1 MSQHNP
7 NHAHPHYHYPSHA
20 TPLAL
25 QQQQQHQEQQQH
37 GSSWYSHVASYP
49 AATHSHPLSH
59 SAFGPAPPCK
69 ASIGIGNNNSNP
81 NTIMGAYGGG
91 VGVGGGGGSHGYFG
105 AAGGGLNV
113 SGAGGGAGSSYGLGA
128 NTVAYAHNQLLQ
140 YQHHQQHNQQQQQAQ
155 QQQHQHLGMGQ
166 RSYMGHDVM
175 AGSYPYIKSEP
186 LEGFQQPPNPMAPP
200 PAPEMIIKSEPID
213 DLAYKSNYIDDNTP
227 FADFSKFSEF
237 SEDMLSPK
245 VELTVKDE
253 SFVRNPN
260 SFLRRKQQSDLTTAE
275 SLPVCQRCKEVFF
288 KKQTYLRHVAESNCG
303 IQEYDFKCTICPMSF
318 MTAEELHLHKQQ
330 HRADRFFCHK
340 YCGKH
345 FGTIAECEA
354 HEYMQ
359 HEYENIVCNMCS
371 GSFATREQ
379 LYAHLPQH
387 KFQQRF
393 DCPVCRL
400 WYQTALELH
409 EHRLA
414 APYFCGKYYTGG
426 QSPSPSSQQ
435 QQHQSQ
441 TNYKLQ
447 DCHMATMES
456 KFEDKISCQE
466 IICNSSDVSPVP
478 SAPLL
483 KANTNNSPALPATAA
498 LNSLLQQRQAN
509 ADGAPI
515 FAASSLKNEVAV
527 KLERSYSN
535 STSESS
541 YSVQESGYN
550 NVYGSSDSS
559 VHGAIAGPQAHSST
573 LDDSE
578 DALCCVPLCG
588 VRKSTSPTLQFF
600 TFPKDE
606 KYLNQWLHN
615 LKMFHIP
622 ASSYVNFRIC
632 SMHFP
637 KRCINRYSLCYWAV
651 PTFNLGHD
659 DVANLY
665 QNRELTNTFT
675 TGEVA
680 RCSMPHCTSQRGESN
695 LKFYNFPKD
704 IKSLIKWCQNARL
717 PVQAKEPRHFCSRHF
732 EERCIGKFR
741 LKPWAVPTLHLG
753 AQYGKIHDNP
763 KNLYVEEKRC
773 CLNFCRRSRSSDF
786 NMSLYRFPRDEVLL
800 RRWCYNLRLDPGV
813 YRGKNH
819 KICSAHFIKE
829 ALGLRKLSP
838 GAVPTLHLGHNDTF
852 NIYEN
857 ELWPPPTPTP
867 SSCHIQQ
874 QQQQSS
880 LHSLQQQMHSKSYQR
895 RSVAST
901 SSSASSAASHYV
913 DPEISASYHLAMSAS
928 AGGSATINASD
939 SMDVCCVPSC
949 ESKRHNSENIT
960 FHTIPRRPEQ
970 MRKWCHNLKIPE
982 DKMHKGMRICSLH
995 FEPYCIGGCMR
1006 PFAVPTLHLGHDDE
1020 DIHRNPDVIKKLNIR
1035 ETCCVAVCKR
1045 NRDRDHANLHRF
1057 PSNVALL
1064 KKWCANLQRSVP
1076 DGSKLFNDAIC
1087 EVHFEDRCLRNK
1099 RLEKWAVPTL
1109 VLGHEDIPY
1118 PLPTPEQVTEF
1129 YARPTAPNNGEEQG
1143 ECCVETCKRNP
1154 SVDDIKLYR
1163 PPEDASVL
1171 AKWAHNLQTEA
1182 NQLTSMRI
1190 CNLHFEAHC
1199 IGKRMRQWAIP
1210 TLNLAGNIENLYENP
1225 EQSML
1230 YRRRTHLKAKLPP
1243 ASAKPTWVPRCC
1255 LPHCRK
1261 VRALHNVQLYRF
1273 PKLNRSTLAKWA
1285 HNLQVPMVGSAQR
1298 RLCSAHFEPH
1308 VLSKKCPVPLAVPT
1322 LDLNSPPGLKIYQNP
1337 AKLKASKLCL
1347 QRVCIVESCR
1357 KTRAQGVQLFRLPHS
1372 PTQLR
1377 KWMHNIRTRP
1387 RAAMRAQYRVC
1398 SRHFETHSFNGRRLS
1413 AGAIPTLELGHD
1425 SDDIYPNEAQAF
1437 VDEHCAVEGCEAS
1450 KDQPEVRLFRFPT
1463 DDDDML
1469 WKWCNNLKMNPVDC
1483 IGVRICNK
1491 HFEADCI
1498 GPKHLFKWAIPT
1510 QELGHDDAQIEL
1522 ILNPKPEERYVDPVF
1537 KCIVPTCGKTRRF
1550 DEVQMNSFPKDPDL
1564 FQRWKHNLRLEHLSF
1579 QERERYK
1586 ICNDHFEEICIGKTR
1601 LNIGSVPTLELGHD
1615 DVDDIFQVNPAEL
1628 QSNLFGRQ
1636 RRLLLEGSSG
1646 ELSIKQEL
1654 SETEENNKAD
1664 VTATGSH
1671 SKQIKIKRSN
1681 SDLKC
1686 CVHSCGRSR
1695 LEHGARLFP
1704 FPTGKQQHLKWRHNL
1719 HLEPE
1724 EVDRSTRVCSAHFNR
1739 RCIEGKQLRSWAM
1752 PTQQLGHN
1760 DQPIYENPKNI
1771 PGFFTPTCALGHC
1784 RKRRSI
1790 DNDLRTYRYPRS
1802 EDLLEKWRA
1811 NLRLAPDQCR
1821 GRICANHFEPQV
1833 RGKLKLKTGAVPTLQ
1848 LGHDEGLVYDNEA
1861 IKAGMTEEEEGIAT
1875 EFPRLKPKQEVFEEE
1890 GEGNDGEQEHP
1901 DDQEDNADEEDKDD
1915 HYFDPLELVETF
1927 AENRSDDEAQD
1938 YEDEEDDDQAKDSP
1952 SGYDVKE
1959 EIEQLPS
1966 TPPSPLPRRHQIP
1979 RREKPANNVTPIC
1992 CLKHCRKERTAFHL
2006 LSTFGFPKDR
2016 QLLLKWCANLHLNP
2030 DDCVG
2035 RVCIEHFQPEVLGTR
2050 KLKQNAVPTLNVGHE
2065 EPLRY
2070 SCHGVDQNL
2079 EEQDP
2084 QPQHSVFRLWSLKH
2098 CRKRKLTEPP
2108 DIPLAKRRALEM
2120 PMIKREWE
2128 MEMQMEQKK
2137 EAMKMTQ
2144 TESESHICCVSSC
2157 GSQEASQLLAFPEDK
2172 FLQRKWSHNLRL
2184 RTETDTTSLS
2194 SKRVCLAHFESQLL
2208 ENGKFTKEAEAEAVP
2223 TLNLGHSS
2231 WNIYRNNGVCLVP
2244 DCTHNTFGSS
2254 SFIDL
2259 PDNSIIRDACFSCL
2273 NLPDPCEEQARLCRI
2288 HFLQAYSKFDPPK
2301 VLNPQVIMALQSA
2314 LDELQCAVPGWC
2326 FEDADPDFHLIQLPE
2341 KKELLTK
2348 WLHNTKIP
2356 YDPSRHQS
2364 YRICT
2369 LHFEPEYLDSN
2380 GPLKGAIP
2388 TLHLNHEEEIHLN
2401 TGPLP
2406 EEQDSMLTPLRI
2418 KTDPGFLGSPCE
2430 SASPSPRGR
2439 IRICCIPTCGQFG
2452 SSQVR
2457 LFRFPTEEQALL
2469 RWLVNTR
2476 QQPRLVDPMDLYVC
2490 QAHFEPEAI
2499 CMKQLRSWAE
2509 PTLNLGH
2516 DGYVIPNAKHNGNI
2530 SDSQDTEQAMRFIR
2544 ENFCSVISCFQARG
2558 QEEEEGVRLFD
2569 YPEDMATTRKW
2580 AAACRH
2586 RSMQA
2591 RSHGFKVCQLHFAK
2605 ECFDPTTGELI
2616 EGAVPT
2622 LELSRDE
2629 MERQCLVAGCVKN
2642 NDNGIRLR
2650 YFKIPKV
2657 AAQLEAWSNNLKVHP
2672 AELMQGEQ
2680 QYICEKHF
2688 EAFCFGANKGL
2699 RSGALPTLLLGHDDE
2714 VDMLPNPEAL
2724 LCQNKA
2730 DKCCVPGCGNVWQ
2743 TGDRKFRG
2751 FPKLLAMA
2759 KKWRHNL
2766 RLEAPVEQLG
2776 RLKVC
2781 SAHFEI
2787 TSPNL
2792 GTNGLSTLSTSIPTL
2807 QLGHSSPDIY
2817 PADVSLKFQKRSGM
2831 SAKIYCCYPKC
2842 EEVCLPKNLSYGL
2855 PQEENLRNA
2864 WLSHMDIEDPKDDGV
2879 ALLCPLHYVI
2889 LYQHGA
2895 AHYPEH
2901 HASSQVLLDD
2911 NYKEARNNR
2920 RVKIVSCTIKGCDT
2934 VKPRDGVPLH
2944 GMPQCKDILQM
2955 WIKNGQFEFIE
2966 QQRYMF
2972 KVCHNHFEPC
2982 CFFDDRRLHSW
2993 SVPTL
2998 RLPGDA
3004 IHQNPTAEQWQNMII
3019 KQAAAKT
3026 CAEENQEPD
3035 PYEVVVKTEP
3045 ILQMEH
3051 IESEYEDENPE
3062 SQALEVLLEV
3072 GHVER
3077 MESYEKMDKSPVIYS
3092 DNAPFRYSPIRCP
3105 YNANHC
3111 AVKGC
3116 KVTAED
3122 VDGTIKLHKFPA
3134 SQEAAQKWMHNTQ
3147 VDMDEKFWWRYRICS
3162 YHFEQ
3167 ECFQSARIRKGA
3179 MPTLLLGP
3187 RRPDKVYDNEFSL
3200 PEGEE
3205 PFLEPEETQLEESTT
3220 VTSIVRKEVSNLCL
3234 PPRAPPRKSSKFCQ
3248 IDSCSNHLTTENMTL
3263 HKFPHSED
3271 MCLKWQHNTQVPF
3284 DPFYRWRYRIC
3295 SAHFHPVCLVNMR
3308 LVHGSVPTLKL
3319 GPKAPAELFDNDFE
3333 AINLRLDKRLTESN
3347 ANVYIKH
3354 ERREDDEDS
3363 MVFLEPELQL
3373 HEDQDDKISSW
3384 NNKLQS
3390 TPVKQ
3395 EKIMY
3400 SQIKSGYDKCS
3411 LAHCQ
3416 RQRSQHGVHIYKFP
3430 RSRRQQERWMHNLR
3444 IRYDER
3450 TPWKFMI
3457 CSVHFEPHCVSL
3469 RKLRPWA
3476 VPTLELGDNVPETIF
3491 TNEQCEKE
3499 LVTDRSDLDSEAEEE
3514 DGLQED
3520 DDDDE
3525 EDDVKPDVS
3534 GIKRRRRFKIDSS
3547 CPSSQIPPWKVK
3559 QCCLP
3564 YCRAFRGD
3572 GIKLF
3577 RLPNNRNSISNWE
3590 RATGMVFKESQ
3601 RNTRLICSRHFEPQL
3616 IGVRRLMRNAIPTKH
3631 LHPKAV
3637 EQIPTKKEK
3646 NPPATVTPICC
3657 MADCHYNGNVKLH
3670 KFPSDPSLLKQ
3681 WCQALRLTDTQ
3692 RYLGKHICSMHL
3704 PMNKTVSCV
3713 ICGGDNVE
3721 LPMLGFPEN
3730 RNQRAKWCYNLKIET
3745 IPKWDHSK
3753 HICCRHFESH
3763 CFDKPGELRPGAAPT
3778 LHLNHDDTNIFF
3790 SDYAT
3795 GLPSSPHGNRIK
3807 DEPLESES
3815 DETLLV

>member
-1 MSQHNP
+1 
-7 NHAHPHYHYPSHA
+7 
-20 TPLAL
+20 
-25 QQQQQHQEQQQH
+25 
-37 GSSWYSHVASYP
+37 
-49 AATHSHPLSH
+49 
-59 SAFGPAPPCK
+59 
-69 ASIGIGNNNSNP
+69 
-81 NTIMGAYGGG
+81 
-91 VGVGGGGGSHGYFG
+91 
-105 AAGGGLNV
+105 
-113 SGAGGGAGSSYGLGA
+113 
-128 NTVAYAHNQLLQ
+128 
-140 YQHHQQHNQQQQQAQ
+140 
-155 QQQHQHLGMGQ
+155 
-166 RSYMGHDVM
+166 
-175 AGSYPYIKSEP
+175 
-186 LEGFQQPPNPMAPP
+186 
-200 PAPEMIIKSEPID
+200 
-213 DLAYKSNYIDDNTP
+213 
-227 FADFSKFSEF
+227 
-237 SEDMLSPK
+237 MLSPK
-245 VELTVKDE
+245 VELTVKNE
-253 SFVRNPN
+253 SYGRNTS
-260 SFLRRKQQSDLTTAE
+260 SFLRRKQQLDRSSE
-275 SLPVCQRCKEVFF
+275 SLPICQRCKEVFF
-288 KKQTYLRHVAESNCG
+288 KKQAYLRHVAESNCG
-303 IQEYDFKCTICPMSF
+303 MQEYDFKCSTCPMSF
-318 MTAEELHLHKQQ
+318 MTTEELQRHKHL
-330 HRADRFFCHK
+330 HRADKFFCHK

-345 FGTIAECEA
+345 FDTIAECEA

-359 HEYENIVCNMCS
+359 HEYDSFVCNMCS
-371 GSFATREQ
+371 GTFASREQ

-393 DCPVCRL
+393 DCPICRL

-414 APYFCGKYYTGG
+414 APYFCGKYYTGVQATSG
-426 QSPSPSSQQ
+426 SHSQA
-435 QQHQSQ
+435 QQHQ

-447 DCHMATMES
+447 DCHMATMEVPTAPHHKS
-456 KFEDKISCQE
+456 
-466 IICNSSDVSPVP
+466 NPSSS
-478 SAPLL
+478 S
-483 KANTNNSPALPATAA
+483 LPATAA

-509 ADGAPI
+509 ADGAAM
-515 FAASSLKNEVAV
+515 FAASALKNDVNV

-541 YSVQESGYN
+541 YSVQESSYN
-550 NVYGSSDSS
+550 NAYGSDSS
-559 VHGAIAGPQAHSST
+559 IHGGAIAGPQAHSST

-622 ASSYVNFRIC
+622 AASYANFRIC

-838 GAVPTLHLGHNDTF
+838 GAVPTLHLGHTDTF

-857 ELWPPPTPTP
+857 ELWPPPTATN
-867 SSCHIQQ
+867 SHSNVLQQ
-874 QQQQSS
+874 HQAQHHHSQ
-880 LHSLQQQMHSKSYQR
+880 HSLQQHLHSKSYQR
-895 RSVAST
+895 HSAAST
-901 SSSASSAASHYV
+901 SSSASSTSHYV
-913 DPEISASYHLAMSAS
+913 DPELTSSYLAMG
-928 AGGSATINASD
+928 AGGSSAMNASD
-939 SMDVCCVPSC
+939 SMDICCVPSC
-949 ESKRHNSENIT
+949 ESKRHNNENIT

-982 DKMHKGMRICSLH
+982 EKMHKGMRICSLH

-1006 PFAVPTLHLGHDDE
+1006 PFAVPTLNLGHDEE

-1057 PSNVALL
+1057 PSNVSLL
-1064 KKWCANLQRSVP
+1064 TKWCGNLQRPVP

-1109 VLGHEDIPY
+1109 ILGHENIPY

-1129 YARPTAPNNGEEQG
+1129 YSRPTAPNNGEEQG
-1143 ECCVETCKRNP
+1143 ECCVESCKRNP

-1163 PPEDASVL
+1163 PPEEASVL

-1182 NQLTSMRI
+1182 SQLTSMRI

-1199 IGKRMRQWAIP
+1199 IGKRMRPWAIP

-1225 EQSML
+1225 EHSML
-1230 YRRRTHLKAKLPP
+1230 YKRRTHTKSKLP
-1243 ASAKPTWVPRCC
+1243 ASVKPTWVPRCC

-1377 KWMHNIRTRP
+1377 KWMHNIKTRP

-1425 SDDIYPNEAQAF
+1425 DEDIYPNEAQAF
-1437 VDEHCAVEGCEAS
+1437 ADEHCVVEGCESS
-1450 KDQPEVRLFRFPT
+1450 KEQAEVRLFRFPT

-1483 IGVRICNK
+1483 TGVRICNK

-1498 GPKHLFKWAIPT
+1498 GPKHLYKWAIPT
-1510 QELGHDDAQIEL
+1510 QELGHDDAEIEL
-1522 ILNPKPEERYVDPVF
+1522 IPNPKPEDRYVDPVF

-1550 DEVQMNSFPKDPDL
+1550 DEVQMNSFPKDPNL
-1564 FQRWKHNLRLEHLSF
+1564 FQRWQHNLRLEHLNF
-1579 QERERYK
+1579 LERERYK
-1586 ICNDHFEEICIGKTR
+1586 ICNAHFEDICIGKTR
-1601 LNIGSVPTLELGHD
+1601 LNIGSIPTLELGHD
-1615 DVDDIFQVNPAEL
+1615 ETEDLFQVNPAEL

-1636 RRLLLEGSSG
+1636 RRVHEESG
-1646 ELSIKQEL
+1646 GIAIKQEF
-1654 SETEENNKAD
+1654 SESEDIKPD
-1664 VTATGSH
+1664 VTAMTDATGSRTRQV
-1671 SKQIKIKRSN
+1671 KFKKTL

-1695 LEHGARLFP
+1695 MEHGARLFP

-1719 HLEPE
+1719 RLEPD

-1739 RCIEGKQLRSWAM
+1739 RCIDGKQLRSWAM
-1752 PTQQLGHN
+1752 PTQQLGHHE
-1760 DQPIYENPKNI
+1760 QPIYENPKNI

-1811 NLRLAPDQCR
+1811 NLRLTPDQCR
-1821 GRICANHFEPQV
+1821 GRICADHFEAQV
-1833 RGKLKLKTGAVPTLQ
+1833 RGKLKLKTGAVPTLK
-1848 LGHDEGLVYDNEA
+1848 LGHDEGLIYDNEA
-1861 IKAGMTEEEEGIAT
+1861 IKVGLTEDEEGSSELPQLKPKKELIDEEEEDMEA
-1875 EFPRLKPKQEVFEEE
+1875 EEE
-1890 GEGNDGEQEHP
+1890 HNDQ
-1901 DDQEDNADEEDKDD
+1901 DNEDEDEKDD

-1927 AENRSDDEAQD
+1927 AEHPSDDEAE
-1938 YEDEEDDDQAKDSP
+1938 YRRDEEDDRD
-1952 SGYDVKE
+1952 E
-1959 EIEQLPS
+1959 EEDLEEMDHFLPD
-1966 TPPSPLPRRHQIP
+1966 TPPTPPIVPL

-2030 DDCVG
+2030 DDCIG
-2035 RVCIEHFQPEVLGTR
+2035 RVCIEHFQSEVLGTR
-2050 KLKQNAVPTLNVGHE
+2050 KLKQNAVPTLNVGHN

-2070 SCHGVDQNL
+2070 SCNGMDLDL
-2079 EEQDP
+2079 EQS

-2108 DIPLAKRRALEM
+2108 DIRPSKWKTAEVQMMQRLKMEIQVERK
-2120 PMIKREWE
+2120 IK
-2128 MEMQMEQKK
+2128 MEMQMEREIKTEAKTLTKNQRESKPKK
-2137 EAMKMTQ
+2137 
-2144 TESESHICCVSSC
+2144 CCISTC
-2157 GSQEASQLLAFPEDK
+2157 AKEEDKQLLPLPEERN
-2172 FLQRKWSHNLRL
+2172 LLRKWQHNLKL
-2184 RTETDTTSLS
+2184 SMDTKFSDV
-2194 SKRVCLAHFESQLL
+2194 RVCLDHFEDEVVQNGMQL
-2208 ENGKFTKEAEAEAVP
+2208 EQAIP
-2223 TLNLGHSS
+2223 TLKLHQNS
-2231 WNIYRNNGVCLVP
+2231 WNIYRNNGACLVA
-2244 DCTHNTFGSS
+2244 DCENSS
-2254 SFIDL
+2254 SSLVDL
-2259 PDNSIIRDACFSCL
+2259 PENMVIRTAWVSHL
-2273 NLPDPCEEQARLCRI
+2273 NLPLGSDGLLCGSHFMELYEQVELV
-2288 HFLQAYSKFDPPK
+2288 K
-2301 VLNPQVIMALQSA
+2301 VLAAKDLEDLQWIA
-2314 LDELQCAVPGWC
+2314 DELKCAVPGC
-2326 FEDADPDFHLIQLPE
+2326 SSKNVKDLQLTQLPD
-2341 KKELLTK
+2341 KEETLFK
-2348 WLHNTKIP
+2348 WLHNTKIA
-2356 YDPSRHQS
+2356 YDHSRHKS
-2364 YRICT
+2364 YRICVR
-2369 LHFEPEYLDSN
+2369 HFEPACLEADF
-2380 GPLKGAIP
+2380 LKPWAIP
-2388 TLHLNHEEEIHLN
+2388 TLHLNHEGKIHLN
-2401 TGPLP
+2401 PCQ
-2406 EEQDSMLTPLRI
+2406 QDLESRSMTPNSNARLTPLRI
-2418 KTDPGFLGSPCE
+2418 KTDLASLSSPCA

-2439 IRICCIPTCGQFG
+2439 MRICCIPTCGQFG
-2452 SSQVR
+2452 NSQIR
-2457 LFRFPTEEQALL
+2457 LYRFPTEEQALL
-2469 RWLVNTR
+2469 RWLVNTQ
-2476 QQPRLVDPMDLYVC
+2476 QQPRLVDPQELYVC
-2490 QAHFEPEAI
+2490 QSHFEPDAI
-2499 CMKQLRSWAE
+2499 CKKQLRSWAE

-2530 SDSQDTEQAMRFIR
+2530 AGGQDTEQAMRFIR
-2544 ENFCSVISCFQARG
+2544 ERFCSVLSCFQAEDSG
-2558 QEEEEGVRLFD
+2558 IRLYE
-2569 YPEDMATTRKW
+2569 YPKDMATIRKW

-2591 RSHGFKVCQLHFAK
+2591 SSHGFKVCQSHFAP
-2605 ECFDPTTGELI
+2605 ECFHPDTLDLI
-2616 EGAVPT
+2616 DGSVPT
-2622 LELSRDE
+2622 LELSRDDIE
-2629 MERQCLVAGCVKN
+2629 KHCLVPGCVK
-2642 NDNGIRLR
+2642 DATGDRLR
-2650 YFKIPKV
+2650 FYKVPKN
-2657 AAQLEAWSNNLKVHP
+2657 AAHLEAWSNNLKINS
-2672 AELMQGEQ
+2672 LDLGQGEQ
-2680 QYICEKHF
+2680 LICERHF
-2688 EAFCFGANKGL
+2688 ESFCFGANRGL
-2699 RSGALPTLLLGHDDE
+2699 RPGALPTLLLGHDE
-2714 VDMLPNPEAL
+2714 QVEMLPNPEN
-2724 LCQNKA
+2724 LCQSKPEV
-2730 DKCCVPGCGNVWQ
+2730 CCAPGCGRVRQ
-2743 TGDRKFRG
+2743 LGDAQFSG
-2751 FPKLLAMA
+2751 FPKVLALA
-2759 KKWRHNL
+2759 EKWMYNL
-2766 RLEAPVEQLG
+2766 RLRVTKDQLG

-2781 SAHFEI
+2781 SAHFE
-2787 TSPNL
+2787 SSL
-2792 GTNGLSTLSTSIPTL
+2792 FDKSGLISGSIPTL
-2807 QLGHSSPDIY
+2807 ELGHSSPDFFQTDLQNLGKCLKLSKRAFM
-2817 PADVSLKFQKRSGM
+2817 PDVD
-2831 SAKIYCCYPKC
+2831 CCYPECK
-2842 EEVCLPKNLSYGL
+2842 EFSRNLSYTL
-2855 PQEENLRNA
+2855 PPEENLRRA
-2864 WLSHMDIEDPKDDGV
+2864 WLRHLDIEEPANGV
-2879 ALLCPLHYVI
+2879 GQLCPLHYVI
-2889 LYQHGA
+2889 LYELSVKSF
-2895 AHYPEH
+2895 PEH
-2901 HASSQVLLDD
+2901 VPNRFLED
-2911 NYKEARNNR
+2911 NYHSARSNR
-2920 RVKIVSCTIKGCDT
+2920 RVKIVSCAVKGCDMIR
-2934 VKPRDGVPLH
+2934 PRDKVLLH
-2944 GMPQCKDILQM
+2944 GLPQRKDILEM
-2955 WIKNGQFEFIE
+2955 WVENGQLEMTE
-2966 QQRYMF
+2966 QQHQYML
-2972 KVCHNHFEPC
+2972 KVCRNHFESRC
-2982 CFFDDRRLHSW
+2982 SFDDRRLHPW

-2998 RLPGDA
+2998 HLPADPV
-3004 IHQNPTAEQWQNMII
+3004 HQIPTKEEWLEMTAKLTQEAGTI
-3019 KQAAAKT
+3019 KQERV
-3026 CAEENQEPD
+3026 EEFQEED
-3035 PYEVVVKTEP
+3035 ECDNSLLEP
-3045 ILQMEH
+3045 IVRMEH
-3051 IESEYEDENPE
+3051 IESDEEDSEM
-3062 SQALEVLLEV
+3062 QALEVLLEV

-3077 MESYEKMDKSPVIYS
+3077 MDSYEKVDKSYNELASIYQHTG
-3092 DNAPFRYSPIRCP
+3092 IRNQ

-3111 AVKGC
+3111 AVEGC
-3116 KVTAED
+3116 EVTVED

-3134 SQEAAQKWMHNTQ
+3134 SSEAARKWMHNTQ

-3162 YHFEQ
+3162 YHFDQ
-3167 ECFQSARIRKGA
+3167 ECFQSARIKKGA

-3187 RRPDKVYDNEFSL
+3187 KRPDKLFENEFAIQDMEELIL
-3200 PEGEE
+3200 PLPQVTLPSEHK
-3205 PFLEPEETQLEESTT
+3205 EETVRE
-3220 VTSIVRKEVSNLCL
+3220 VTKLCL
-3234 PPRAPPRKSSKFCQ
+3234 PTPAPPQKSSKFCQ
-3248 IDSCSNHLTTENMTL
+3248 IEGCMNHLTTENMTL

-3295 SAHFHPVCLVNMR
+3295 SAHFHPVCLLNMR

-3319 GPKAPAELFDNDFE
+3319 GSKAPSELFDNDFE
-3333 AINLRLDKRLTESN
+3333 AINLRLDKRSGAESGTLQ
-3347 ANVYIKH
+3347 IKE
-3354 ERREDDEDS
+3354 ERDDDEDS
-3363 MVFLEPELQL
+3363 MLFLEPELQL
-3373 HEDQDDKISSW
+3373 HEDQEEEDATPVQVSFS
-3384 NNKLQS
+3384 QS
-3390 TPVKQ
+3390 NWKSHLRLPVKQ
-3395 EKIMY
+3395 EKITY
-3400 SQIKSGYDKCS
+3400 NQVKSGYDKCS

-3430 RSRRQQERWMHNLR
+3430 KSRRQQDRWMHNLR

-3450 TPWKFMI
+3450 RPWKFMI
-3457 CSVHFEPHCVSL
+3457 CSVHFEPHCISL

-3476 VPTLELGDNVPETIF
+3476 VPTLELGDNVPEKIF
-3491 TNEQCEKE
+3491 TNEQCQE
-3499 LVTDRSDLDSEAEEE
+3499 LTTDRSEAESDGGEEE

-3520 DDDDE
+3520 EEEEDGLQEDE
-3525 EDDVKPDVS
+3525 EMEPEVR
-3534 GIKRRRRFKIDSS
+3534 IKRERRSKFD
-3547 CPSSQIPPWKVK
+3547 PWPPGTVPPWKVK

-3564 YCRAFRGD
+3564 YCRAFRGE

-3577 RLPNNRNSISNWE
+3577 RLPNNRTSVRNWE
-3590 RATGMVFKESQ
+3590 LATGMVFKETQ
-3601 RNTRLICSRHFEPQL
+3601 RNTRLICSRHFEPEL
-3616 IGVRRLMRNAIPTKH
+3616 IGVRRLMRNAIPTRH
-3631 LHPKAV
+3631 LNPQEGASV
-3637 EQIPTKKEK
+3637 EVKKK
-3646 NPPATVTPICC
+3646 PNPPVPIATCC
-3657 MADCHYNGNVKLH
+3657 MADCHHNGNVKLH
-3670 KFPSDPSLLKQ
+3670 KFPSDPSLLRQ

-3692 RYLGKHICSMHL
+3692 RYRGKHICSVHL
-3704 PMNKTVSCV
+3704 PTDKTIRCV
-3713 ICGGDNVE
+3713 ICEVDNVQ
-3721 LPMLGFPEN
+3721 LPMLDFPEQ
-3730 RNQRAKWCYNLKIET
+3730 RNQRAKWCYNLKIEA
-3745 IPKWDHSK
+3745 IPKWDRSK

-3763 CFDKPGELRPGAAPT
+3763 CFAQPGELRPGAIPT
-3778 LHLNHDDTNIFF
+3778 LHLNHDDTNIFL

-3795 GLPSSPHGNRIK
+3795 GPTSNRIK
-3807 DEPLESES
+3807 DEPM
-3815 DETLLV
+3815 DNDDMLLV